1 MATHAHRTF
10 DASRT
15 TTAEQRHR
23 TRAPIFWS
31 PRAAGLPAKVQRHVR
46 TSQLVESLLY
56 PYVRTTWRVG
66 TKTPPL
72 PGNVHMAQLAVD
84 ALSGHT
90 CVVDAVDVPLNEH
103 DHGDVRWIPRRIHAH
118 EVHIERVRHDLRTL
132 VSRRL
137 RIWSRIDLTL
147 VGVTEAWKQ
156 IDLHE
161 VTFSTGAH
169 RLIAVDTLTGDYT
182 SADD

>member
-1 MATHAHRTF
+1 MDR
-10 DASRT
+10 ST
-15 TTAEQRHR
+15 TDEQRHG
-23 TRAPIFWS
+23 TCAPMLWS
-31 PRAAGLPAKVQRHVR
+31 PRTFGLPERVQRHVS

-56 PYVRTTWRVG
+56 PYLKTTWRVV

-72 PGNVHMAQLAVD
+72 PANVHMAQIAVD
-84 ALSGHT
+84 ALSGQT
-90 CVVDAVDVPLNEH
+90 CAIDAADVPLNEH
-103 DHGDVRWIPRRIHAH
+103 ERRDVRWIPRRIHAH
-118 EVHIERVRHDLRTL
+118 EVDIERVRHDLHTL

-137 RIWSRIDLTL
+137 RIWTGIDLTL

-161 VTFSTGAH
+161 VTFSTGTH

-182 SADD
+182 SADH